1 MNGVRDAPE
10 NKEVE
15 EGKRLE
21 VGKREGKKE
30 GGKKRGINRRWD
42 RGNARAGNGLRVT
55 GVRD

>member
-21 VGKREGKKE
+21 VGKREGKN
-30 GGKKRGINRRWD
+30 RGINRRWD
-42 RGNARAGNGLRVT
+42 RGNARAGNGLRVK

>member
-1 MNGVRDAPE
+1 MNGVRDTPE

-30 GGKKRGINRRWD
+30 G
-42 RGNARAGNGLRVT
+42 
-55 GVRD
+55 